1 MAHKTLR
8 VVQYLALAVFVA
20 VGLTVTVSAQADQ
33 VHVGFIATNFAAE
46 SHARVA
52 NAFHNYAKENG
63 WRITLLDSR
72 GSPQLQ
78 ANQVEDL
85 VHRGVDA
92 IVIAMGRILE
102 IRPALQTAFQAGIP
116 VITIDSG
123 YTAGVVTD
131 ITTDNYVMGA
141 RIASYL
147 ADRLDHQGNVIL
159 LKFEKHEGSRRRG
172 KVLDVVLSEN
182 PGINVLETYWMS
194 ASAGYL
200 EDVRRAM
207 ETYVLRHGAKIDA
220 VWAAFDELG
229 YAAADVLEAHG
240 LGRDQVIVVGI
251 DGNPETFRRI
261 RAGSP
266 IVATVAQPFEEM
278 ARIAIELVDKIV
290 VHGMDPR
297 EAAPQKVIYVDAPL
311 IDETNVPPEGQFP
324 W

>member
-1 MAHKTLR
+1 MSKAFR
-8 VVQYLALAVFVA
+8 FVVVLAVALLILASFTVA
-20 VGLTVTVSAQADQ
+20 GLAQQ
-33 VHVGFIATNFAAE
+33 IHVGFIATNFAAE

-52 NAFHNYAKENG
+52 NAFESYARAMG
-63 WRITLLDSR
+63 WRVTMLDSR

-85 VHRGVDA
+85 VHAGVDA

-102 IRPALQTAFQAGIP
+102 IRPALELVFEAGIP
-116 VITIDSG
+116 LITIDSG
-123 YTAGVVTD
+123 YTAGAIAD

-147 ADRLDHQGNVIL
+147 ADRMNHEGNIIL
-159 LKFEKHEGSRRRG
+159 LKFEKHEGTRRRG

-182 PGINVLETYWMS
+182 PNITVLEEYWMN
-194 ASAGYL
+194 ATAGYM
-200 EDVRRAM
+200 EDTRRAM
-207 ETYVLRHGAKIDA
+207 ETYVLRHGDKIDA
-220 VWAAFDELG
+220 VWAAFDELA

-240 LGRDQVIVVGI
+240 LGRDKVIVVGI

-278 ARIAIELVDKIV
+278 ARIAVDLVDKIV
-290 VHGMDPR
+290 VQGISPA
-297 EAAPQKVIYVDAPL
+297 EAAPRKVIYVDAPL
-311 IDETNVPPEGQFP
+311 VDETNVPPEGQWP